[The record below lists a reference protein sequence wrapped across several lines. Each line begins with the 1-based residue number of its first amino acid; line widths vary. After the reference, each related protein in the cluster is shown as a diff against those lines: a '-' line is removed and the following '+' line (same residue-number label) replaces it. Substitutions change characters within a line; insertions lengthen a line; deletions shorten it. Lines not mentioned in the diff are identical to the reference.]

1 MLQDLRRYK
10 EKTLMETSDE

>member
-10 EKTLMETSDE
+10 EKTLTETSDE